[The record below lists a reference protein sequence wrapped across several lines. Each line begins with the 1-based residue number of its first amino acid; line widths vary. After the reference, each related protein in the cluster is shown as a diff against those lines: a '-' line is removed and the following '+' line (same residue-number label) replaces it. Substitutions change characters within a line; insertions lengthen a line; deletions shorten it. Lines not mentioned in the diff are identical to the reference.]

1 MITTIE
7 PRVFGSEAEY
17 MNRLKQRRDSCPQTP
32 GDSVSVSDLD
42 IQRHSV
48 IVNPSQLQ
56 DGSRDN
62 SPSPSLSLLP
72 SLPVTTSSI
81 TSSLSSFDSYLES
94 SSQSRLS
101 EHPSDQQNKLLL
113 KEEQT
118 EVVNTKVEQLFLS
131 SEFGGGNGGGP
142 PPSQPPS
149 IPNFLTFTPDES
161 VTQSM
166 LSQCN
171 KHESSADEILR
182 LVDTDKK

>member
-1 MITTIE
+1 
-7 PRVFGSEAEY
+7 
-17 MNRLKQRRDSCPQTP
+17 MNRLKQRRDSSPQTP

-48 IVNPSQLQ
+48 IVNSSHIQ

-62 SPSPSLSLLP
+62 SPSPSMSLLP

-81 TSSLSSFDSYLES
+81 TTSFDSYLES
-94 SSQSRLS
+94 SSHSRLS
-101 EHPSDQQNKLLL
+101 DHPSDQQDKLLL

-131 SEFGGGNGGGP
+131 SEFGRASGGGGGP
-142 PPSQPPS
+142 QPTQSPS

>member
-1 MITTIE
+1 M
-7 PRVFGSEAEY
+7 
-17 MNRLKQRRDSCPQTP
+17 
-32 GDSVSVSDLD
+32 
-42 IQRHSV
+42 
-48 IVNPSQLQ
+48 
-56 DGSRDN
+56 
-62 SPSPSLSLLP
+62 SLLP